1 MDRDATPP
9 RKRTGR
15 RPGKPDTRGEILA
28 AAQAVFLRDGF
39 HGASLR
45 GIAREAGVDPAL
57 IHRLFGDKRALLL
70 ATVRAGFDP
79 LDLIDRLVAGGPD
92 HLGVRILMS
101 ATGVW
106 ESRMGRAWVEAV
118 SRTPGLVAVMVGY
131 LNDPITEAG
140 KRLLGF
146 SEAEARLRVGVME
159 SLMVGLVTTRY
170 VVRLEPIASLPR
182 EELARV
188 YAPMLQH
195 AISGD
200 LGPTLTR
207 AQQRQP

>member
-1 MDRDATPP
+1 
-9 RKRTGR
+9 
-15 RPGKPDTRGEILA
+15 
-28 AAQAVFLRDGF
+28 
-39 HGASLR
+39 
-45 GIAREAGVDPAL
+45 
-57 IHRLFGDKRALLL
+57 
-70 ATVRAGFDP
+70 
-79 LDLIDRLVAGGPD
+79 
-92 HLGVRILMS
+92 
-101 ATGVW
+101 
-106 ESRMGRAWVEAV
+106 MGRAWVEAV